1 MGNLVPCC
9 RFYRWRRAIFGEYM
23 NKLLKGGLAM
33 AGGAVATEVL
43 RRMVTT
49 RPQPK
54 YDPWERDPFREF
66 PNRVLIVG
74 GGFAGY
80 TVAKALGELTKER
93 DDVGIMVINKENFFT
108 YWPMVAGIISSD
120 VETKNIAQPLRRALI
135 QFGASFRR
143 AELETIDFD
152 RKIVTASGGLEFPYD
167 HLVLALGADP
177 AFFGI
182 PGVEEHSI
190 SMKGLTDAERIRNR
204 MIERFEEVTLA
215 RDETSDTDEISD
227 AKLTFVVIGGGSTG
241 VEIASELHSLA
252 HKTLAPD
259 YPNIDPD
266 QVRIVLV
273 DSNEEVLK
281 ELDPALRRAARQHL
295 EELKIKVINEVR
307 AEEVKEDRV
316 ILDDGEEIETE
327 NVIWTAGNR
336 ASAKLE
342 DLDLPL
348 QGEKGVET
356 DAYMRVPDREN
367 VWGIGDCA
375 ANVDKDGEPVPP
387 NAQAAVQEGEA
398 LAKNILAAID
408 GKEDELTP
416 FEYKPMGQLV
426 ELGSQFAV
434 NEVMGVKFR
443 GLPASLF
450 WRATYLFKLESPENR
465 ARIAADWFLDLFFH
479 PSVTQIRGR

>member
-1 MGNLVPCC
+1 
-9 RFYRWRRAIFGEYM
+9 M
-23 NKLLKGGLAM
+23 NKLIKGGLAV
-33 AGGAVATEVL
+33 ACGAVAAEGL
-43 RRMVTT
+43 RRLVNSE
-49 RPQPK
+49 PQPK
-54 YDPWERDPFREF
+54 YEPWERSPYKEF
-66 PNRVLIVG
+66 SNRVLIVG

-80 TVAKALGELTKER
+80 TVAKTLGELIGDR
-93 DDVGIMVINKENFFT
+93 DDLGVMVIDRENFFT

-120 VETKNIAQPLRRALI
+120 VETKNVAQPLRRALI

-143 AELETIDFD
+143 AELESVDFEQ
-152 RKIVTASGGLEFPYD
+152 KILRASGGLEFPYD

-190 SMKGLTDAERIRNR
+190 SMRGLADAERIRNR

-215 RDETSDTDEISD
+215 RDEASTRDGDELPES
-227 AKLTFVVIGGGSTG
+227 KLTFVVIGGGSTG

-259 YPNIDPD
+259 YPNIDLNR
-266 QVRIVLV
+266 VKIVLV

-281 ELDPALRRAARQHL
+281 ELDPALRRAARRHL
-295 EELKIKVINEVR
+295 EDLEIKVINEVR
-307 AEEVKEDRV
+307 AEEVTADRV
-316 ILDDGEEIETE
+316 ILDDGQEIEAE
-327 NVIWTAGNR
+327 NVVWTAGNR
-336 ASAKLE
+336 ASVKTE

-348 QGEKGVET
+348 QGEKGIET
-356 DAYMRVPDREN
+356 DEYMRVKGYDN
-367 VWGIGDCA
+367 LWAIGDCA

-387 NAQAAVQEGEA
+387 NAQAAVQEGKT

-408 GKEDELTP
+408 GEELTP
-416 FEYKPMGQLV
+416 LEYEPSGQLV

-434 NEVMGVKFR
+434 NEVKGIRFR
-443 GLPASLF
+443 GLPAALF